1 MTIVNGRFVSDSVS
15 DVLDALVAGF
25 ESNIG
30 DELPNAQ
37 ASFLRTLYLPVAEQI
52 VDLQND
58 AGLVLDASQ
67 IDYASGTALDLLT
80 ALIGVPRRDAQ
91 KATGTVAF
99 SRASAA
105 AQDYTIP
112 AGTRVQTEST
122 DPVAFETDA
131 EATLTTGSTSVDVD
145 VTAVTAGQQGNVAAG
160 TVTVL
165 LSSVPGVESVENG
178 ADMTGGADG
187 ESDDALRARAKDSVA
202 QGKSA
207 TAKALIEAVEE
218 LAGVTKVD
226 IFINN
231 TGQDNTGI
239 GGLPDHSFE
248 LIVDGGAD
256 ADIGQAILD
265 TMAAGATPYGGA
277 SGSAV
282 TVAAGLPSGQTEDVS
297 FSRPISVTLY
307 VEAEIEVDSEYVGDS
322 VVMDNIVDYL
332 GGVLTDGQT
341 VSGDVDMGD
350 EVLVGE
356 VEYAIRSTHGV
367 YDVTALRV
375 DTVDPAINTA
385 NIQLAP
391 GETVLTDAQAGHV
404 SLTTTGA

>member
-1 MTIVNGRFVSDSVS
+1 MEIVNGRPVSDSVS
-15 DVLDALVAGF
+15 DVLDALVASF
-25 ESNIG
+25 ETNIG
-30 DELPNAQ
+30 DELPDAQ
-37 ASFLRTLYLPVAEQI
+37 ASMLRTLYLPVAEQI
-52 VDLQND
+52 VELQDD
-58 AGLVLDASQ
+58 AGLVLDSSQ
-67 IDYASGTALDLLT
+67 IDYATGTGLDLLT
-80 ALIGVPRRDAQ
+80 ALIGVPRRDAT

-99 SRASAA
+99 SRSSAA
-105 AQDYTIP
+105 GQDYTIP

-122 DPVAFETDA
+122 DPVAFETDS
-131 EATLTTGSTSVDVD
+131 EVTLTTGSTSVDA
-145 VTAVTAGQQGNVAAG
+145 AVTALVAEQDGNVAAG

-165 LSSVPGVESVENG
+165 LSSVPGVESVENA
-178 ADMTGGADG
+178 ADMSGGADG
-187 ESDDALRARAKDSVA
+187 ESDAALRKRAKDSVA

-218 LAGVTKVD
+218 ISGVTKVD

-231 TGQDNTGI
+231 TGQDNTGS

-282 TVAAGLPSGQTEDVS
+282 TFSASLPSGQTEDVS

-307 VEAEIEVDSEYVGDS
+307 VEAEIEVTDEYVGDS
-322 VVMDNIVDYL
+322 VVMDNIVGYL

-375 DTVDPAINTA
+375 DTVAPAVNTE
-385 NIQLAP
+385 NIQLAA
-391 GETVLTDAQAGHV
+391 GETVLTDAQSGDV
-404 SLTTTGA
+404 TVTPTVI